1 MSEKHIDLVMRLID
15 RVTRPL
21 ASIRR
26 DMEATETMH
35 RRLGREIQNVGR
47 AFGDLGNTLMPVSA
61 GIVAAAALGA
71 NAFIDFDATITAAGA
86 KAGATAAEMTQLR
99 NTASQL
105 GADFPIS
112 ATAAAQGM
120 DRLAAAGYNAQQIMG
135 AMPAIITASVASGE
149 DLATTSDVVSSA
161 LNIWNLK
168 SGDVA
173 ANAAHVADVVQMAAN
188 QSALGMQDFSLAM
201 QYAGA
206 PAAALNVSIEELS
219 TAMAIMRNNGIDAS
233 TIGTSLRSTFSRL
246 AEPPKPAAEAIAALG
261 LQTKDAAG
269 NFIGLQQ
276 IVGQMRTAMMGLSN
290 TEQVAYAKAL
300 AGEDAYSGLLALIKT
315 APEDYQAMADAIN
328 NAAGSSDAQFS
339 IMQQTMKVTLDG
351 MLGSFESL
359 AISIGT
365 AVTPQ
370 VTAVLN
376 VLASFADTLNAMP
389 DGMKVFA
396 FDLAAGIVALTAFSF
411 AMSGILSVGGG
422 VYKTLADIGNGMKDT
437 GQGTR
442 GVAVMTR
449 TLVRGLRSART
460 EAIRAGTAVL
470 DFATTARNANWAS
483 IGASMQTALPTRAGM
498 AARLTAM
505 RASMVST
512 GTAAVNMVR
521 SFSLMQ
527 AVSGVGNAMTVA
539 CVGIRSL
546 GTSLRAAAVAS
557 RAFILSPL
565 GLALIAIAGAVY
577 LLYTRWDQFAPYFL
591 SMWQSIQDAVGTA
604 VTAIQPALQN
614 VYNTFEP
621 LVTAMRGFFGATAEG
636 RTVLGM
642 LLIPLEAL
650 AAILGG
656 ALLSAIIMAA
666 GLISNAIV
674 TAINIATSVI
684 TMFLGVLDGVITFIT
699 GVFSGNWAMAWQG
712 VVTVFSSIFG
722 GIRGVCDGVLNG
734 IRGAINAVIDGIN
747 SISVDIP
754 EWVPNVGGQH
764 FGLSLPHLYTGTEY
778 WRGGP
783 AVVHDRGAEVINL
796 PTGTQVWPHS
806 QSLNAAYTAGRR
818 SGNVAFGDINITFT
832 GAAVTP
838 ETARELANEIV
849 YELSVRMANQNEGA
863 I

>member
-1 MSEKHIDLVMRLID
+1 MSEKHIDLVMRLVD

-26 DMEATETMH
+26 DMVATENMH

-47 AFGDLGNTLMPVSA
+47 AFGDLGNTMMPVSA

-99 NTASQL
+99 DTAAQL

-206 PAAALNVSIEELS
+206 PAAALHVSIEELS
-219 TAMAIMRNNGIDAS
+219 TAMAIMRNNGIEAS

-276 IVGQMRTAMMGLSN
+276 VIGQMRTAMTGLSD
-290 TEQVAYAKAL
+290 TQQVAYAKAL

-315 APEDYQAMADAIN
+315 APADYQAMADAIN
-328 NAAGSSDAQFS
+328 NASGSSDTQFRV
-339 IMQQTMKVTLDG
+339 MQQTMKVTLDG

-376 VLASFADTLNAMP
+376 ILASFADTLNAMP
-389 DGMKVFA
+389 DGLKVFA

-422 VYKTLADIGNGMKDT
+422 VYKTLADIGRGMKDT

-442 GVAVMTR
+442 GVSVMTR
-449 TLVRGLRSART
+449 TLVRGLRSARV

-470 DFATTARNANWAS
+470 DFATTARNASWAS
-483 IGASMQTALPTRAGM
+483 LGASMQTALPTRAGI
-498 AARLTAM
+498 AARLTAL
-505 RASMVST
+505 RASMVRT
-512 GTAAVNMVR
+512 GAAAVAMVR
-521 SFSLMQ
+521 SLTLLQ
-527 AVSGVGNAMTVA
+527 VVSGVNSAMTA
-539 CVGIRSL
+539 ASVGVQTL
-546 GTSLRAAAVAS
+546 GTRLRAAVAS

-565 GLALIAIAGAVY
+565 GIALIAIAGAVY

-591 SMWQSIQDAVGTA
+591 AMWQSIQAAVDTA
-604 VTAIQPALQN
+604 VAAIQPALQN
-614 VYNTFEP
+614 VYTALGP
-621 LVTAMRGFFGATAEG
+621 LITAMRGFFGATAEG

-656 ALLSAIIMAA
+656 ALLSAIVTAA
-666 GLISNAIV
+666 GLIANTIV

-699 GVFSGNWAMAWQG
+699 GVFSGNWEMAWQG
-712 VVTVFSSIFG
+712 VVTIFSSIFG
-722 GIRGVCDGVLNG
+722 GIRGVCDSILNG

-796 PTGTQVWPHS
+796 PTGAQVWPHS

-818 SGNVAFGDINITFT
+818 SGDVSFGDINITFT
-832 GAAVTP
+832 GTAVTP
-838 ETARELANEIV
+838 ETARELVNEIV

>member
-1 MSEKHIDLVMRLID
+1 MSENHIDLVMRLVD

-26 DMEATETMH
+26 DMVATENMH

-47 AFGDLGNTLMPVSA
+47 AFGDLGNTMMPVSA

-99 NTASQL
+99 DTAAQL

-206 PAAALNVSIEELS
+206 PAAALHVSIEELS
-219 TAMAIMRNNGIDAS
+219 TAMAIMRNNGIEAS

-276 IVGQMRTAMMGLSN
+276 VIGQMRTAMTGLSD
-290 TEQVAYAKAL
+290 TQQVAYAKAL

-315 APEDYQAMADAIN
+315 APADYQAMADAIN
-328 NAAGSSDAQFS
+328 NASGSSDTQFRV
-339 IMQQTMKVTLDG
+339 MQQTMKVTLDG

-376 VLASFADTLNAMP
+376 ILASFADTLNAMP
-389 DGMKVFA
+389 DGLKVFA

-422 VYKTLADIGNGMKDT
+422 VYKTLADIGRGMKDT

-442 GVAVMTR
+442 GVSVMTR
-449 TLVRGLRSART
+449 TLVRGLRSARV

-470 DFATTARNANWAS
+470 DFATTARNASWAS
-483 IGASMQTALPTRAGM
+483 LGASMQTALPTRAGI
-498 AARLTAM
+498 AARLTAL
-505 RASMVST
+505 RASMVRT
-512 GTAAVNMVR
+512 GAAAVAMVR
-521 SFSLMQ
+521 SLTLLQ
-527 AVSGVGNAMTVA
+527 VVSGVNSAMTA
-539 CVGIRSL
+539 ASVGVQTL
-546 GTSLRAAAVAS
+546 GTRLRAAVAS

-565 GLALIAIAGAVY
+565 GIALIAIAGAVY

-591 SMWQSIQDAVGTA
+591 AMWQSIQAAVDTA
-604 VTAIQPALQN
+604 VAAIQPALQN
-614 VYNTFEP
+614 VYTALGP
-621 LVTAMRGFFGATAEG
+621 LITAMRGFFGATAEG

-656 ALLSAIIMAA
+656 ALLSAIVTAA
-666 GLISNAIV
+666 GLIANTIV

-699 GVFSGNWAMAWQG
+699 GVFSGNWEMAWQG
-712 VVTVFSSIFG
+712 VVTIFSSIFG
-722 GIRGVCDGVLNG
+722 GIRGVCDSILNG

-796 PTGTQVWPHS
+796 PTGAQVWPHS

-818 SGNVAFGDINITFT
+818 SGDVSFGDINITFT
-832 GAAVTP
+832 GTAVTP
-838 ETARELANEIV
+838 ETARELVNEIV

>member
-1 MSEKHIDLVMRLID
+1 MSEKHIDLVMRLVN

-26 DMEATETMH
+26 DMVATENMH

-47 AFGDLGNTLMPVSA
+47 AFGDLGNTMMPVSA

-99 NTASQL
+99 NTAAQL

-206 PAAALNVSIEELS
+206 PAAALHVSIEELS
-219 TAMAIMRNNGIDAS
+219 TAMAIMRNNGIEAS

-276 IVGQMRTAMMGLSN
+276 VIGQMRTAMTGLSD
-290 TEQVAYAKAL
+290 TQQVAYAKAL

-315 APEDYQAMADAIN
+315 APADYQAMADAIN
-328 NAAGSSDAQFS
+328 NASGSSDTQFRV
-339 IMQQTMKVTLDG
+339 MQQTMKVTLDG

-376 VLASFADTLNAMP
+376 ILASFADTLNAMP
-389 DGMKVFA
+389 DGLKVFA

-422 VYKTLADIGNGMKDT
+422 VYKTLADIGRGMKDT

-442 GVAVMTR
+442 GVSVMTR
-449 TLVRGLRSART
+449 TLVRGLRSARV

-470 DFATTARNANWAS
+470 DFATTARNASWAS
-483 IGASMQTALPTRAGM
+483 LGASMQTALPTRAGI
-498 AARLTAM
+498 AARLTAL
-505 RASMVST
+505 RASMVRT
-512 GTAAVNMVR
+512 GAAAVAMVR
-521 SFSLMQ
+521 SLTLLQ
-527 AVSGVGNAMTVA
+527 VVSGVNSAMTA
-539 CVGIRSL
+539 ASVGVQTL
-546 GTSLRAAAVAS
+546 GTRLRAAVAS

-565 GLALIAIAGAVY
+565 GIALIAIAGAVY

-591 SMWQSIQDAVGTA
+591 AMWQSIQAAVDTA
-604 VTAIQPALQN
+604 VAAIQPALQN
-614 VYNTFEP
+614 VYTALGP
-621 LVTAMRGFFGATAEG
+621 LITAMRGFFGATAEG

-656 ALLSAIIMAA
+656 ALLSAIVTAA
-666 GLISNAIV
+666 GLIANTIV

-699 GVFSGNWAMAWQG
+699 GVFSGNWEMAWQG
-712 VVTVFSSIFG
+712 VVTIFSSIFG
-722 GIRGVCDGVLNG
+722 GIRGVCDSILNG

-796 PTGTQVWPHS
+796 PTGAQVWPHS

-818 SGNVAFGDINITFT
+818 SGDVSFGDINITFT
-832 GAAVTP
+832 GTAVTP
-838 ETARELANEIV
+838 ETARELVNEIV

>member
-1 MSEKHIDLVMRLID
+1 MSEKHIDLVMRLVD

-21 ASIRR
+21 ADIRR
-26 DMEATETMH
+26 DMAATETMH

-470 DFATTARNANWAS
+470 DFATTARNASWAS

-498 AARLTAM
+498 AARLTAL

-527 AVSGVGNAMTVA
+527 AVSGVGNAMTA
-539 CVGIRSL
+539 AGVGIRSL

-684 TMFLGVLDGVITFIT
+684 TMFLGVLDSVITFIT

-764 FGLSLPHLYTGTEY
+764 FGLILPHLYTGTEY

>member
-1 MSEKHIDLVMRLID
+1 MSEKHIDLVMRLVD

-26 DMEATETMH
+26 DMVATENMH

-47 AFGDLGNTLMPVSA
+47 AFGDLGNTMMPVSA

-99 NTASQL
+99 DTAAQL

-206 PAAALNVSIEELS
+206 PAAALHVSIEELS
-219 TAMAIMRNNGIDAS
+219 TAMAIMRNNGIEAS

-276 IVGQMRTAMMGLSN
+276 VIGQMRTAMTGLSD
-290 TEQVAYAKAL
+290 TQQVAYAKAL

-315 APEDYQAMADAIN
+315 APADYQAMADAIN
-328 NAAGSSDAQFS
+328 NASGSSDAQFRV
-339 IMQQTMKVTLDG
+339 MQQTMKVTLDG

-376 VLASFADTLNAMP
+376 ILASFADTLNAMP
-389 DGMKVFA
+389 DGLKVFA

-422 VYKTLADIGNGMKDT
+422 VYKTLADIGRGMKDT

-442 GVAVMTR
+442 GVSVMTR
-449 TLVRGLRSART
+449 TLVRGLRSARV

-470 DFATTARNANWAS
+470 DFATTARNASWAS
-483 IGASMQTALPTRAGM
+483 LGASMQTALPTRAGI
-498 AARLTAM
+498 AARLTAL
-505 RASMVST
+505 RASMVCT
-512 GTAAVNMVR
+512 GAAAVAMVR
-521 SFSLMQ
+521 SLTLLQ
-527 AVSGVGNAMTVA
+527 VVSGVNSAMTA
-539 CVGIRSL
+539 ASVGVQTL
-546 GTSLRAAAVAS
+546 GTRLRAAVAS

-565 GLALIAIAGAVY
+565 GIALIAIAGAVY

-591 SMWQSIQDAVGTA
+591 AMWQSIQAAVDTA
-604 VTAIQPALQN
+604 VAAIQPALQN
-614 VYNTFEP
+614 VYTALGP
-621 LVTAMRGFFGATAEG
+621 LITAMRGFFGATAEG

-656 ALLSAIIMAA
+656 ALLSAIVTAA
-666 GLISNAIV
+666 GLIANTIV

-699 GVFSGNWAMAWQG
+699 GVFSGNWEMAWQG
-712 VVTVFSSIFG
+712 VVTIFSSIFG
-722 GIRGVCDGVLNG
+722 GIRGVCDSILNG

-796 PTGTQVWPHS
+796 PTGAQVWPHS

-818 SGNVAFGDINITFT
+818 SGDVSFGDINITFT
-832 GAAVTP
+832 GTAVTP
-838 ETARELANEIV
+838 ETARELVNEIV